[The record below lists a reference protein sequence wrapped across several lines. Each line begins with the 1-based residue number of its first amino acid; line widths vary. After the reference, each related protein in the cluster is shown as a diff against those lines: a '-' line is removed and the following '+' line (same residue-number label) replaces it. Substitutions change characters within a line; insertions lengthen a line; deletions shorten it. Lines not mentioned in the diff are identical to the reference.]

1 MQIGDYPPVLLSF
14 LEFAEHFEFN
24 GRTTILENLSLL
36 DYTDKRIKIIKNK
49 VRIDNHKAKTY
60 YILEV

>member
-1 MQIGDYPPVLLSF
+1 M
-14 LEFAEHFEFN
+14 
-24 GRTTILENLSLL
+24 ENLSLL
-36 DYTDKRIKIIKNK
+36 DYADKRIKIIKNK